1 MKHKRMII
9 ALSIITL
16 LSYVTRVIYINN
28 NSFAPEIKTYKIG
41 DEVLIENDFFDRS
54 TEKMDGY
61 SVTVLGTEMISVD
74 KFQLK
79 YSDYENGLNADSIY
93 LVRVLFKNIDNTLG
107 VNSGINLGQYM
118 IQHGSYINYVDR
130 EAYGL
135 INKFDSLSFCLR
147 TNSEKEFILPFD
159 INSRYIDEGTLQS
172 WNTTL
177 VVSLYPHKKVIILN

>member
-79 YSDYENGLNADSIY
+79 YSDYENGLNAAT
-93 LVRVLFKNIDNTLG
+93 LFQTICT
-107 VNSGINLGQYM
+107 I
-118 IQHGSYINYVDR
+118 IQIMDP
-130 EAYGL
+130 
-135 INKFDSLSFCLR
+135 I
-147 TNSEKEFILPFD
+147 
-159 INSRYIDEGTLQS
+159 
-172 WNTTL
+172 TT
-177 VVSLYPHKKVIILN
+177 I